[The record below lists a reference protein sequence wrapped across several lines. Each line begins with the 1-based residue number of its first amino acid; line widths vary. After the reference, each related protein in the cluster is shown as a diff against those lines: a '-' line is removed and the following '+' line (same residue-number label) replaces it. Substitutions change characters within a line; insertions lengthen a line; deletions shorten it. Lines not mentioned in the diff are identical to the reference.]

1 MQLRKHFMQ
10 RVKRAEKN
18 LQRVTLIER
27 LRNRIIAPNNMSS
40 DEEYMDVSDRNSASD
55 RSPLRIWNEI
65 EAQDI
70 NIPQAFILENN
81 ENEREEAEYN
91 EQDEVFEAF
100 DLSDDENDE
109 IILQD
114 EVDREED
121 ALENRDYDEDINE
134 NYFETEEQK
143 AKYVAENLREW
154 AIYDGYISKKSLII
168 CYLD

>member
-1 MQLRKHFMQ
+1 MQ

-18 LQRVTLIER
+18 LQKVTLIER
-27 LRNRIIAPNNMSS
+27 LRNKIIAPNNTSS

-55 RSPLRIWNEI
+55 RSPLRIRNDI

-70 NIPQAFILENN
+70 NIPQAFVLENN

-114 EVDREED
+114 EVDQEDD
-121 ALENRDYDEDINE
+121 ALENRNDDDEGINE

-154 AIYDGYISKKSLII
+154 DIYDGYILKTSLII